1 MKKATK
7 GKVSKALKK
16 VKHNLPENLPAKKE
30 PAPVPAEIISNLVLH
45 GNIGQMSAVD
55 KVKYYQGLC
64 RSLGLNPLTQPFQ
77 IITLQGK
84 EVLYATKTATE
95 QLRKIYGV
103 SVEKIELSFQKEIC
117 ITTVSVKDSTGRTD
131 GATGA
136 VNIAGMKGDM
146 LANAIMKSETK
157 AKRRATLSICGLGML
172 DETEIETIPGA
183 ATKIINVTPEPI
195 TDAGEMDTPK
205 KSAEKQLDAA
215 VETQR
220 IDDMFKRGS
229 DLIESSQTVEQF
241 IKRGPEII
249 KIGKALPEDKRK
261 TLSAD
266 YLRRKEELE
275 AKEKGIIDETK
286 TRR

>member
-7 GKVSKALKK
+7 PKVTKDLQI
-16 VKHNLPENLPAKKE
+16 VKQNLPENLPAKKE

-103 SVEKIELSFQKEIC
+103 SVEKIEQQFKNDIA

-183 ATKIINVTPEPI
+183 TTKMINVTPEP
-195 TDAGEMDTPK
+195 ERVE
-205 KSAEKQLDAA
+205 AEKQLDAA

-220 IDDMFKRGS
+220 IDDLKKKAS
-229 DLIESSQTVEQF
+229 DLIESSQTIQQLK
-241 IKRGPEII
+241 KRDSDII
-249 KIGKALPEDKRK
+249 NIVKSLPDGKRK
-261 TLSAD
+261 ELSAD
-266 YLRRKEELE
+266 YKRRLDELME
-275 AKEKGIIDETK
+275 KADAKK
-286 TRR
+286 